1 MNAARTPIN
10 LEELDNNFSEED
22 SSENTNIDED
32 EAPQLLES
40 SEFALKMIN
49 SVKAMN
55 SGELSHYE
63 MVNSFSLADELKL
76 SLIHI

>member
-1 MNAARTPIN
+1 MNAAEEPVTF
-10 LEELDNNFSEED
+10 EELDGNLSQED
-22 SSENTNIDED
+22 SSESATIDEN

-63 MVNSFSLADELKL
+63 MVNSFSLADELIV
-76 SLIHI
+76 S